1 MKLRLEYKAND
12 QWTTALSA
20 NYFSK
25 VYARGDENNQDSNG
39 AISGYSVLGLD
50 TSYKMDAGLEF
61 FMQITNLLD
70 EKYETMGI
78 LGENY
83 FVNGTYST
91 TTQSEQFRG
100 IGLPRA
106 AFIGIKYSFGG

>member
-1 MKLRLEYKAND
+1 
-12 QWTTALSA
+12 
-20 NYFSK
+20 
-25 VYARGDENNQDSNG
+25 
-39 AISGYSVLGLD
+39 
-50 TSYKMDAGLEF
+50 
-61 FMQITNLLD
+61 MQITNLLD